1 MGGKQSR
8 LSEED
13 FRFLQE
19 ETGMSKATL
28 QVNNVKTEIH
38 WECLDGRLNVNM
50 TKTGVLPLL
59 LIGVVCQLLK
69 RLPKWRAF
77 GEEVH
82 PSVYSTGKNIS
93 WVHVINP

>member
-13 FRFLQE
+13 FRFLEE

-28 QVNNVKTEIH
+28 QVNNMKTEIH
-38 WECLDGRLNVNM
+38 WDVWRLNVSV
-50 TKTGVLPLL
+50 TKTGVLSLF

-82 PSVYSTGKNIS
+82 PSVCSTGKDIS
-93 WVHVINP
+93 WVRVINL